1 MKLGQISEY
10 SVLRE
15 TDIGYLITDES
26 GEYFLHHNECA
37 GHILKDGE
45 KVNAFLYRDKMK
57 RVAATLHRPLA
68 TIDEGG
74 LCEVVGV
81 TSAGVFVNIGISR
94 DILLSSDDLPKGG
107 WPLVGDKVCGK
118 LHIRGQNIYFH
129 LMNKTEMLELN
140 TGVELEVDK
149 SYQAWVYRIT
159 DSGINLVDANYNI
172 IFIFY
177 KNLRKSYRLGELATF
192 RITFKNE
199 DDYTAT
205 TIEQKERM
213 LEDDANVILEYLK
226 THFGVMSY
234 TSDTD
239 PDILYNVF
247 KMSKSAFKRALGH
260 LYKEKKVIL
269 QNNKTILVDYE

>member
-1 MKLGQISEY
+1 MKLGQVSQYQVE
-10 SVLRE
+10 RE

-37 GHILKDGE
+37 GHVLRDGE
-45 KVNAFLYRDKMK
+45 EVNAFLYMDKMK
-57 RVAATLHRPLA
+57 RVAATLHRPA
-68 TIDEGG
+68 VTIDQGG

-81 TSAGVFVNIGISR
+81 MSAGVFINIGISR
-94 DILLSSDDLPKGG
+94 DILLSSDDLPEGK
-107 WPLVGDKVCGK
+107 WPIVGDKVCGR
-118 LHIRGQNIYFH
+118 LYIRGKNIFFH
-129 LMNKTEMLELN
+129 LMNKQEMLELR
-140 TGVELEVDK
+140 TGVELAVDQK
-149 SYQAWVYRIT
+149 AEGWVYRLT

-172 IFIFY
+172 IFIYY
-177 KNLRKSYRLGELATF
+177 KNLRKDYRLGELAAF
-192 RITFKNE
+192 RVTFKNE

-205 TIEQKERM
+205 TVEQKERM
-213 LEDDANVILEYLK
+213 MSDDADVILEYL
-226 THFGVMSY
+226 TSHFGVMSY

-239 PDILYNVF
+239 SEILYNVF